1 MDANKIIEKMNSR
14 LNESINNKDFNI
26 KKLDDITYECMEEL
40 KAEMQKNV
48 NKTLTKAQEELK
60 KKNVQDVQN

>member
-14 LNESINNKDFNI
+14 LNESINNKSFSI
-26 KKLDDITYECMEEL
+26 SKLDDITYECMEEL

-48 NKTLTKAQEELK
+48 NETLTKSQEELK
-60 KKNVQDVQN
+60 KNNVQDVQN